1 MADDDLDNWLK
12 ALRGTPAADAGV
24 RETARAEAIRQYFLR
39 RIAEDGEAAPEDA
52 TRRDRLLA
60 YMRRQEAAPVGLPRA
75 HPVIVGP
82 PGRCKASN
90 ARWYALA
97 ASIVFAVALLLINL
111 LPQPGDTGMEANEG
125 LQLRG
130 TPIQTVRT
138 ASPSGTALEI
148 ERRLASLGV
157 TVRRE
162 GFEAETVTLSA
173 HIPAGQIGEAR
184 RFLEEFGIKVGDDG
198 RMKVML
204 LP

>member
-1 MADDDLDNWLK
+1 MADDDLDKWLK
-12 ALRGTPAADAGV
+12 AVRGTPDADAGD
-24 RETARAEAIRQYFLR
+24 RETARVEAVRQYFLR

-52 TRRDRLLA
+52 ARRDRLLA
-60 YMRRQEAAPVGLPRA
+60 YMRRQEAVPEGLLRA
-75 HPVIVGP
+75 HPGVVGP
-82 PGRCKASN
+82 PGRRKASN

-97 ASIVFAVALLLINL
+97 ASIVFAAALLLVNL
-111 LPQPGDTGMEANEG
+111 LPRPGDTGREANEA

-130 TPIQTVRT
+130 TPIQIVRT

-173 HIPAGQIGEAR
+173 RIPAGQIGEAR
-184 RFLEEFGIKVGDDG
+184 RALEEFGIKVDDDG

-204 LP
+204 LL

>member
-1 MADDDLDNWLK
+1 MADDDLDKWLK
-12 ALRGTPAADAGV
+12 AVRGTPDADAGD
-24 RETARAEAIRQYFLR
+24 RETARVEAVRQYFLR
-39 RIAEDGEAAPEDA
+39 RIAEDGETAPEDA
-52 TRRDRLLA
+52 ARRDRLLA
-60 YMRRQEAAPVGLPRA
+60 YVRRQEAVPEGLPRA
-75 HPVIVGP
+75 HPGIVGS
-82 PGRCKASN
+82 PGRRKASN

-97 ASIVFAVALLLINL
+97 ASIVFAAALLLVNL
-111 LPQPGDTGMEANEG
+111 LPRPGDTGREANEA

-130 TPIQTVRT
+130 TPIQIVRT

-173 HIPAGQIGEAR
+173 RIPAGQIGEAR
-184 RFLEEFGIKVGDDG
+184 RALEEFGIKVDDDG

-204 LP
+204 LL